1 MKFTAHHERFELAR
15 PFVIARGSRTHQD
28 VVVATVKLGNLS
40 AKAECTPYPRY
51 GESIESV
58 IEQINDFNT
67 VLQQHPGLS
76 AKSVQLELVPQ
87 LPAGAAR
94 NAIDCA
100 LWRLNA
106 GEQFPASLFDIKPQM
121 VTAMTVSIDTPQAMA
136 QQASELC
143 QLGTK
148 LLKVKL
154 DGNHIVERVAEVR
167 SAAPQ
172 CEIILDANEAWE
184 NQPLSDLFASLADY
198 NIRMIEQPV
207 PAGKDH
213 LLQGISHPIPL
224 CADESCHTSDDLA
237 ALQGCYE
244 MVNIK
249 LDKTGGLTEAIKLAQ
264 QARDNGL
271 DIMVGCMVGTSLAME
286 AALPVA
292 SKAVLVDLDGPVLLK
307 HDRDNGLVYRD
318 GLILND

>member
-1 MKFTAHHERFELAR
+1 MEISARHERFELAR
-15 PFVIARGSRTHQD
+15 PFVISRGSRTHQD
-28 VVVATVKLGNLS
+28 VVVATVKLGDRS
-40 AKAECTPYPRY
+40 ATAECTPYARY

-58 IEQINDFNT
+58 IKQIEGFSDA
-67 VLQQHPGLS
+67 LAQQPDLS
-76 AKSVQLELVPQ
+76 AKSVQQELVPQ

-106 GEQFPASLFDIKPQM
+106 GTNFPAPLFDIKQQIT
-121 VTAMTVSIDTPQAMA
+121 TAMTVSIDTPSTMA

-143 QLGTK
+143 DLGAK

-154 DGNHIVERVAEVR
+154 DDKLIIERVAAVR
-167 SAAPQ
+167 NAAPE

-184 NQPLSDLFASLADY
+184 HEPLTELFTSLNEY

-213 LLQGISHPIPL
+213 LLKGIPHPIPL

-237 ALQGCYE
+237 KLVGCYE
-244 MVNIK
+244 MINIK

-264 QARDNGL
+264 QARAQGL
-271 DIMVGCMVGTSLAME
+271 EVMVGCMVGTSLAME

-292 SKAVLVDLDGPVLLK
+292 SQAALVDLDGPVLLK
-307 HDRDNGLVYRD
+307 HDRDDGLVYQD
-318 GLILND
+318 GLILT